1 MFEHPRR
8 RRLLGCLATVFAASL
23 LAGCSIPYSDH
34 PLSDNKTST
43 VDHRLLGRWLQLDED
58 DETKAEEKA
67 DAARNTFEFM
77 TVGLKK
83 RNSKTMVMIHVEL
96 DDDGELS
103 VERAF
108 FFTTTIH
115 KQHYLSYQQKEEKK
129 EEEEE
134 KEEEEKKKFIKYVIA
149 SYDLNESGLLTVH
162 LMDNDKLVTAI
173 EQGRVDGEIEITIE
187 QVNGKQKETKVA
199 HLIASPEQLRRFLL
213 ETGTDCFNDENPM
226 KFQFLGRDN
235 REQPQQEKKG
245 T

>member
-1 MFEHPRR
+1 MSLQNTR
-8 RRLLGCLATVFAASL
+8 RRLSGCLATVFAASL

-43 VDHRLLGRWLQLDED
+43 VDDRLLGRWLQLDED

-83 RNSKTMVMIHVEL
+83 SNSKTMVMIYVEL

-115 KQHYLSYQQKEEKK
+115 KQHYLSYQQKEEEGKG
-129 EEEEE
+129 
-134 KEEEEKKKFIKYVIA
+134 EEKKKVTRYVIA
-149 SYDLNESGLLTVH
+149 SYDLNESGLLTVR

-173 EQGRVDGEIEITIE
+173 EQGRVDGEIEIKTE
-187 QVNGKQKETKVA
+187 QVNGQQKETKTA

-213 ETGTDCFNDENPM
+213 ETGTDCFNDEHPM
-226 KFQFLGRDN
+226 KFQFLGRDK
-235 REQPQQEKKG
+235 REQSQHEKEG

>member
-1 MFEHPRR
+1 MSLQNSRR
-8 RRLLGCLATVFAASL
+8 QLLGCLATVFAASL

-43 VDHRLLGRWLQLDED
+43 VDDRLLGRWLQLDED

-83 RNSKTMVMIHVEL
+83 SNSKTMVMIHVEL

-129 EEEEE
+129 EE
-134 KEEEEKKKFIKYVIA
+134 KEEEEKKKVIKYVIA
-149 SYDLNESGLLTVH
+149 SYDLNESGLLTVQ

-173 EQGRVDGEIEITIE
+173 EQGRVDGEIEIKTE
-187 QVNGKQKETKVA
+187 QVNGKQKETKTA

-213 ETGTDCFNDENPM
+213 ETGTDCFNDEHPM

>member
-1 MFEHPRR
+1 MSEHPSR

-43 VDHRLLGRWLQLDED
+43 VDDRLLGRWLQLDED
-58 DETKAEEKA
+58 DETRAEEKA

-83 RNSKTMVMIHVEL
+83 SNSKTMVMIHVEL

-115 KQHYLSYQQKEEKK
+115 KQHYLSYQQKEE
-129 EEEEE
+129 E
-134 KEEEEKKKFIKYVIA
+134 KEEEEKKKVTKYVIA
-149 SYDLNESGLLTVH
+149 SYDLNESGLLTIH

-187 QVNGKQKETKVA
+187 QVNGKQKETKIA

-213 ETGTDCFNDENPM
+213 ETGTDCFNDEHPM
-226 KFQFLGRDN
+226 QFQFLGRDN

>member
-1 MFEHPRR
+1 MSVKNTRR
-8 RRLLGCLATVFAASL
+8 RMSGCLATVFAASL

-43 VDHRLLGRWLQLDED
+43 VDDRLLGRWLQLDED
-58 DETKAEEKA
+58 DETEAKEKA

-103 VERAF
+103 VERAL

-115 KQHYLSYQQKEEKK
+115 KQHYLSYQQKEGK
-129 EEEEE
+129 E
-134 KEEEEKKKFIKYVIA
+134 EEEEKKKFIKYVIA

-187 QVNGKQKETKVA
+187 QENGKQKETKIA

-213 ETGTDCFNDENPM
+213 ETGTDCFNLEHPM
-226 KFQFLGRDN
+226 KFQFLGRNN

>member
-1 MFEHPRR
+1 MSEKISRW
-8 RRLLGCLATVFAASL
+8 RLLVCLATIVAASL
-23 LAGCSIPYSDH
+23 LTGCTIPYSNH

-43 VDHRLLGRWLQLDED
+43 VDDRLLGRWLQLDED
-58 DETKAEEKA
+58 DETEAKEKA

-83 RNSKTMVMIHVEL
+83 SNSKTMVMIHVEL
-96 DDDGELS
+96 DDDGELT

-115 KQHYLSYQQKEEKK
+115 KQHYLSYQQKEGK
-129 EEEEE
+129 E
-134 KEEEEKKKFIKYVIA
+134 EEEEKKKFIKYVIA